1 MEAGIVSR
9 PIGSRA
15 IPSENVRKDVF
26 VKEFPRWE
34 DEQFADKGQ
43 KKPLAGQNS
52 DNDLMLIFG
61 NASDKRKVS

>member
-15 IPSENVRKDVF
+15 IPSEDVIKDVF

-34 DEQFADKGQ
+34 DEQFADKVQ
-43 KKPLAGQNS
+43 KKS
-52 DNDLMLIFG
+52 H
-61 NASDKRKVS
+61 